1 MMVVAP
7 TFIYS
12 KLCNLVRSKCVSCLW
27 SLQNVVATMNGVYK
41 VAEVLHKELL
51 SVCMW
56 LHWSERSACTTLGHY
71 KQNIYDVCLY
81 VAMSLA
87 KICLEIF
94 GLEELRPGCDQLYSE
109 I

>member
-1 MMVVAP
+1 MVAP

-12 KLCNLVRSKCVSCLW
+12 KLCNLVRMKCVRCPW

-41 VAEVLHKELL
+41 VAEVLQKELL
-51 SVCMW
+51 SFCMW

-71 KQNIYDVCLY
+71 RQNVVANIYDVCLY
-81 VAMSLA
+81 VALA

-94 GLEELRPGCDQLYSE
+94 GL
-109 I
+109 